1 MSPTDSMKELPFPK
15 AAHAAL
21 SAKPSEI
28 EREVMELFEQF
39 PDPLLRYTLSFGIS
53 IYDAEE
59 VIQEVSLSLFR
70 HLQLCR
76 SRKNLRGWI
85 FRVAHS
91 LTLKQLYA
99 NQRSQAKTTSDRTIA
114 EEQLNPTPNPEEQV
128 SSAQRRHRLLA
139 VVHALPEA
147 DQGCLRLRA
156 EVCSISRYDSY
167 SRSKS
172 RGRAGPPPSLDSQ
185 LQYGK
190 MCEVFDT
197 QLRFS
202 RPRRPNWTVANGLFS
217 SFVFLCAS
225 CFLPV
230 RRRRKS
236 MTLPG
241 SFLTTSSSN

>member
-53 IYDAEE
+53 IHDAEE

-99 NQRSQAKTTSDRTIA
+99 NQRSQAKTASDWTIA
-114 EEQLNPTPNPEEQV
+114 QAQFDPSPDPEQQL
-128 SSAQRRHRLLA
+128 SSTQKRQLLLA

-147 DQGCLRLRA
+147 DQDCLRLRA
-156 EVCSISRYDSY
+156 EGLRYREIAAVLGMSLGAVSISLT
-167 SRSKS
+167 RSLA
-172 RGRAGPPPSLDSQ
+172 RLMRADGR
-185 LQYGK
+185 
-190 MCEVFDT
+190 
-197 QLRFS
+197 
-202 RPRRPNWTVANGLFS
+202 
-217 SFVFLCAS
+217 
-225 CFLPV
+225 
-230 RRRRKS
+230 
-236 MTLPG
+236 
-241 SFLTTSSSN
+241 